1 MASPSLKTI
10 ISRLLPLAI
19 STLVTL
25 FLVVLHVI
33 LWNSWNISVGEA
45 TLKKLFPSIH
55 YQFFIIICIT
65 LTFLVFFLAMRYL
78 LIKLLTP
85 FFELLP
91 QRNERGMPLENSRQS
106 DPGKEELHERIKAEE
121 QLCKLTHAAMQCP
134 VSIII
139 TDLQGEIDF
148 VNPHVTKLTG
158 YEPKELLG
166 KNPRILK
173 SGLTSKTTYMN
184 LWETILGGGEWRG
197 ELQNRKKNGQL
208 YWERVLIS
216 PIRDHDNNI
225 THFIAIKEDISD
237 FKIME
242 NQLRHAQKMESI
254 AQLAGGIAH
263 DFNNILTA
271 IIGYGNILL
280 MKSPVESPLRST
292 AEQVLAAAE
301 RGASL
306 TQGLLTFSRN
316 QANNP
321 LPIDLNA
328 IIQRLENLLLGL
340 IGDKSILNLT
350 LYKLPLMIMA
360 DSMQIEQVLINLA
373 TNVRDAMPEGCTIA
387 ITTEPVVL
395 DTEFASSHGI
405 AQVGSYALLTV
416 SDTGLGMD
424 EAAIK
429 RVFDPFYTTRETG
442 KGTGLGLS
450 IVYGI
455 IKKHN
460 GHIICNSK
468 PGNGTVFYIY
478 LPLNKE
484 YPLATSSASVAA
496 PDKSI
501 GSTILLGDSDKAN
514 SAITKGLLEEFGY
527 SVLEAEDPAMLLQIY
542 QKHCNSIKLVILD
555 GIITDVKG
563 AKAFR
568 ELKAT
573 ASINRIVLCGDPLNS
588 TVKQLISLN
597 QDLHFI
603 SKPFPPKELLLKVKE
618 VFKDAP

>member
-1 MASPSLKTI
+1 MHPSLKTKI
-10 ISRLLPLAI
+10 TLLLPLAI
-19 STLVTL
+19 SFLVTL
-25 FLVVLHVI
+25 LLVVPHVI
-33 LWNSWNISVGEA
+33 FWSTSVSDP
-45 TLKKLFPSIH
+45 TMKNPLPSTSH
-55 YQFFIIICIT
+55 QFFIIIYMIT
-65 LTFLVFFLAMRYL
+65 LFPVFFLVLRYL
-78 LIKLLTP
+78 LIKSLKP
-85 FFELLP
+85 FFEPLP
-91 QRNERGMPLENSRQS
+91 QLKESEIAPGDTGLF
-106 DPGKEELHERIKAEE
+106 DPAKKEFHERIKSEE
-121 QLCKLTHAAMQCP
+121 LLCKLTHAAMQCP

-139 TDLQGEIDF
+139 TDLQGNIDF

-158 YEPKELLG
+158 YEPNELLG

-216 PIRDHDNNI
+216 PILDHIGNI

-280 MKSPVESPLRST
+280 MKAPPESPLRST
-292 AEQVLAAAE
+292 AEQILAAAE
-301 RGASL
+301 RGADL

-321 LPIDLNA
+321 LQIDLNA
-328 IIQRLENLLLGL
+328 VIQRIEHLLIGL
-340 IGDKSILNLT
+340 IGDKSTLILSLSE
-350 LYKLPLMIMA
+350 LPLMIMA

-373 TNVRDAMPEGCTIA
+373 TNVRDAMPEGCTIT
-387 ITTEPVVL
+387 ITTEPVDL
-395 DTEFASSHGI
+395 DTELSFSHGI
-405 AQVGSYALLTV
+405 DQNGCHALMTV
-416 SDTGLGMD
+416 SDTGNGMD
-424 EAAIK
+424 EESIK

-455 IKKHN
+455 IKKHS

-468 PGNGTVFYIY
+468 PGKGTVFYIY

-484 YPLATSSASVAA
+484 YSLSPYPVSVAT

-501 GSTILLGDSDKAN
+501 GSTILLGDSDQAN
-514 SAITKGLLEEFGY
+514 SAYTKGMLEEFGY
-527 SVLEAEDPAMLLQIY
+527 SVLEADDTAMVLEKCHTY
-542 QKHCNSIKLVILD
+542 CNSIQLVILD
-555 GIITDVKG
+555 GIITDIKG

-568 ELKAT
+568 DLKT
-573 ASINRIVLCGDPLNS
+573 TISIDRIVLCGDPYNS
-588 TVKQLISLN
+588 TVKQLLSLYQN
-597 QDLHFI
+597 LHFI
-603 SKPFPPKELLLKVKE
+603 SKPFPPKELLLKVRE
-618 VFKDAP
+618 VVKDAP